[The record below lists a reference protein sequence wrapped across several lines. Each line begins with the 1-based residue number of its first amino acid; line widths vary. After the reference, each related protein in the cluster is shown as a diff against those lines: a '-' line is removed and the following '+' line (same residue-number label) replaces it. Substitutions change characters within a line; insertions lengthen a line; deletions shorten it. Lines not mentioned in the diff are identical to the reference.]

1 MARVIVGLGNPGPR
15 YSRTRH
21 NAGFFVLD
29 ELARRWGLTFRQAR
43 QADTAQ
49 DVGRG
54 VTLLRPR
61 SYMNLSGGPVL
72 AQMTRQAAKPG
83 DLLVV
88 HDDVDLPLGRLRFK
102 QGGGAGG
109 QKGVKDISA
118 RIGPDFLRLKLG
130 VGRPPAGWQTDAW
143 VLSRF
148 SKDEERLL
156 GEVVGAAADA
166 VELLLDSGLD
176 AAMNVTNGLDLTAP
190 PAEQAD
196 ETSGRAEGVSAEQ
209 RGERPRD

>member
-1 MARVIVGLGNPGPR
+1 MALVIVGLGNPGPR

-29 ELARRWGLTFRQAR
+29 ELARRWGLTFRQLR

-49 DVGRG
+49 DPGRG
-54 VTLLRPR
+54 VTLLKPR

-72 AQMTRQAAKPG
+72 AQLTRQAARPG

-109 QKGVKDISA
+109 QKGVKDIAA

-148 SKDEERLL
+148 SQDEEGLL
-156 GEVVGAAADA
+156 GEVVTAAGDA
-166 VELLLDSGLD
+166 VELLLGSGLE
-176 AAMNVTNGLDLTAP
+176 AAMNVTNGLDLL
-190 PAEQAD
+190 AERLRSSPSQ
-196 ETSGRAEGVSAEQ
+196 
-209 RGERPRD
+209 PK